1 MREGVGV
8 CTPQEAMSVTANV
21 DSAVVVVVAEGREV
35 KSVVVVLEQQP
46 NRLMLHPKC
55 YRRLQQWCEASTE
68 L

>member
-1 MREGVGV
+1 M
-8 CTPQEAMSVTANV
+8 CTPREAMSVTANV

-46 NRLMLHPKC
+46 NRLMLHTKC
-55 YRRLQQWCEASTE
+55 YRRRKQWCEASTE